1 MAKKKDEVVRG
12 AEVSTD
18 GNRAINKF
26 RVGDA
31 VMMIIITLLCATC
44 VFPFLNLLAKS
55 VSSNSAVL
63 AKQVY
68 FIPKG
73 FNFDAYKSIFKDGT
87 MVYSMIYSVI
97 VTALF
102 TLLGMVALYSSCL
115 PPFQE
120 EIKGKKR
127 FDLPFDVPY
136 VLWRRSY
143 PYLPAVK

>member
-63 AKQVY
+63 AQQVY

-102 TLLGMVALYSSCL
+102 TLLGMVACTAAAY
-115 PPFQE
+115 P
-120 EIKGKKR
+120 
-127 FDLPFDVPY
+127 
-136 VLWRRSY
+136 LWRRSY